1 MENNFYETTNPAIT
15 LAEKCTTLERI
26 LSELARAVEAFAEI
40 FADGDRMFVC
50 FEVTSWR
57 VAFDDLTPKSRLH

>member
-1 MENNFYETTNPAIT
+1 MENNFFDTTNAAIT
-15 LAEKCTTLERI
+15 LEDKCTTLERI

-50 FEVTSWR
+50 FEVEPWKIISQ
-57 VAFDDLTPKSRLH
+57 V